1 MSLTPI
7 PEPDCQKIYDM
18 LLEAGATERWRT
30 DFVLHM
36 SGTTRE
42 YRFGGMLGFGGK
54 FYNPSGRWYISCY
67 PEDRTDERATII
79 EGINARLRA
88 LQES

>member
-1 MSLTPI
+1 MPKPI
-7 PEPDCQKIYDM
+7 AEADCHKIYDI
-18 LLEAGATERWRT
+18 LLEAGATEHWRE

-36 SGTTRE
+36 SGTTQE

-54 FYNPSGRWYISCY
+54 FYNCAGRWYISCY
-67 PEDRTDERATII
+67 PEDRNDRREKMIDK
-79 EGINARLRA
+79 INTRLRA

>member
-1 MSLTPI
+1 MERPI
-7 PEPDCQKIYDM
+7 PEADCEKIYNI
-18 LLEAGATERWRT
+18 LLEAGATEYWRQ
-30 DFVLHM
+30 DFVMHM

-54 FYNPSGRWYISCY
+54 FYNCADRWYISCY
-67 PEDRTDERATII
+67 PEDRTEARGQMI
-79 EGINARLRA
+79 ENINAKLRA

>member
-1 MSLTPI
+1 MPATPI
-7 PEPDCQKIYDM
+7 PEVDCHKVYDI
-18 LLEAGATERWRT
+18 LLEAGATENWRT

-36 SGTTRE
+36 SGTTQE

-54 FYNPSGRWYISCY
+54 FYNMAGRWYISCY
-67 PEDRTDERATII
+67 PEDRTDARAKLI
-79 EGINARLRA
+79 ESINTRLRA